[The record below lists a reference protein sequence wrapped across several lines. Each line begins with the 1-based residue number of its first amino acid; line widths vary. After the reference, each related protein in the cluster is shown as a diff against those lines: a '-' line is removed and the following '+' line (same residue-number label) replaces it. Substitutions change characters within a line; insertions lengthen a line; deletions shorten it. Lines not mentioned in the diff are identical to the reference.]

1 MAYIPYTPIPI
12 GSLLWGAPLN
22 TAIQQLDAAQM
33 THPQDH
39 SLTHWTFPPA
49 TNMVG
54 TALTSGTVSM
64 SKLWVRQ
71 PVTISVVGVGIATVG
86 AALVVNQNFL
96 GLYDAAGNRLGVTA
110 DQTASWAT
118 IGYKQAALG
127 APVPLTAGYYYVAIL
142 SNAGTTP
149 AFARGSAL
157 TSSIAN
163 ANLTATDGAY
173 TTGPAAQTSL
183 PVSITMASRTLAGNT
198 PWVTMG

>member
-22 TAIQQLDAAQM
+22 TAIQQLDGSQM

-39 SLTHWTFPPA
+39 GLTHWTFSPA

-54 TALTSGTVSM
+54 STITSGTVSM

-71 PVTISVVGVGIATVG
+71 PVTIAQVGVGVTAAGV
-86 AALVVNQNFL
+86 ALVAGQNFL
-96 GLYDAAGNRLGVTA
+96 GLYDSAGNRLGVTA
-110 DQTASWAT
+110 DQSVPWAT
-118 IGYKQAALG
+118 LGYKQAALG
-127 APVPLTAGYYYVAIL
+127 APVPLTAGYYYVAVL
-142 SNAGTTP
+142 TNAGTSP
-149 AFARGSAL
+149 SFARGSAL

-173 TTGPAAQTSL
+173 TTGPVGQTTL
-183 PVSITMASRTLAGNT
+183 PVSITMASRTLTGNT
-198 PWVTMG
+198 LWVTMG